1 MFLGRQSE
9 PTLSQENRPM
19 AAKAAKP
26 ATRTLGNYQLLEK
39 LGEGG
44 MGSVFRARHRS
55 TGQIVAI
62 KIIAPEMTANS
73 VLVERFKQEYRTA
86 KGLDHPHLVKA
97 IDFGFDGSQLYMVV
111 EYVDGCSLGDR
122 IETEQRL
129 QESEAVSIVVQI
141 ADALDLAHRHK
152 IIHRDVKPDNI
163 LMDSTGDAKL
173 IDLGLAKNLG
183 ADLDLTRPLSGLGT
197 PNFMAPEQFAD
208 AKRADARCDIYSLG
222 ATLYMA
228 ITGELPFQGKT
239 NLNIVKLKM
248 QDNFTPTRKLTPAVS
263 EHVDEAIRRSM
274 IADPRK
280 RYSSCLEFIA
290 ALTSKP
296 TTRSNGAESG
306 SGPGVAAKP
315 SRTPE
320 RRAAVRFSTSLEASC
335 QPTGR
340 VKERSWSGE
349 IYDISSTGVCL
360 LLRRRFEPGTILTAE
375 LQGKQDC
382 LTKTMLV
389 RVLRVREE
397 SRRRW
402 SIGCSFDRQLS
413 DVELTSLI

>member
-1 MFLGRQSE
+1 
-9 PTLSQENRPM
+9 M
-19 AAKAAKP
+19 AAKAGKSS
-26 ATRTLGNYQLLEK
+26 TRTLGSYELLEK
-39 LGEGG
+39 LGEGA
-44 MGSVFRARHRS
+44 MGSVFRGRHRS
-55 TGQIVAI
+55 TGEIVAI
-62 KIIAPEMTANS
+62 KIIAPEMTANP

-86 KGLDHPHLVKA
+86 SGLDHPHLVKA
-97 IDFGFDGSQLYMVV
+97 IAFGFDGPQLFMVM

-122 IETEQRL
+122 IEKEHKL
-129 QESEAVSIVVQI
+129 PESEAVSTVVQV

-163 LMDSTGDAKL
+163 LLDSTGDAKL
-173 IDLGLAKNLG
+173 IDLGLAKNFR

-228 ITGELPFQGKT
+228 ITGQLPFQGKT

-248 QDNFTPTRKLTPAVS
+248 QDVYRPTRKLAPTVS
-263 EHVDEAIRRSM
+263 DHVDEAIRRSM

-280 RYSSCLEFIA
+280 RYSSCLDFIA
-290 ALTSKP
+290 ALSSKQ
-296 TTRSNGAESG
+296 TARLNGVESVNG
-306 SGPGVAAKP
+306 SGTDADDKP

-320 RRAAVRFSTSLEASC
+320 RRAAVRFATTLEASC